1 MVSTTN
7 RIHIDELMFAE
18 VLRLSQGERRELLQ
32 EK

>member
-7 RIHIDELMFAE
+7 RIYMFVE
-18 VLRLSQGERRELLQ
+18 VLRLSQEERQELLQ